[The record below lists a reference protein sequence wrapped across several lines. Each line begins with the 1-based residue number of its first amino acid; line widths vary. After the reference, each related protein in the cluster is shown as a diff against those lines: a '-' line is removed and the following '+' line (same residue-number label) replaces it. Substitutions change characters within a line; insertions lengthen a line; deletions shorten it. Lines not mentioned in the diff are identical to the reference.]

1 MAKWFENSPYG
12 ISFKI
17 LAHSNR
23 YIAINLHESGRIEY
37 KITWKE
43 DDKATVDYTIKTYE
57 YIRNL
62 LKKINSENK
71 KIKFVM
77 PENSKFKYAFI
88 NSIQKFTI
96 PETFKINHNDLSE
109 FSRLFFPYVSLVIE
123 PKKRVS
129 KKHEGGEKISKYGIR
144 NS

>member
-17 LAHSNR
+17 LADNNK
-23 YIAINLHESGRIEY
+23 YIAINLHENGKIEY

-43 DDKATVDYTIKTYE
+43 EDNAVINDIIRTYD

-71 KIKFVM
+71 KIKFMM
-77 PENSKFKYAFI
+77 PDDDKFKYAFI
-88 NSIQKFTI
+88 NSIQKFTL
-96 PETFKINHNDLSE
+96 PETFKINHNDLSD
-109 FSRLFFPYVSLVIE
+109 FSRFFFPYVALVIE
-123 PKKRVS
+123 PKKRKS
-129 KKHEGGEKISKYGIR
+129 IKIQ
-144 NS
+144 NLA